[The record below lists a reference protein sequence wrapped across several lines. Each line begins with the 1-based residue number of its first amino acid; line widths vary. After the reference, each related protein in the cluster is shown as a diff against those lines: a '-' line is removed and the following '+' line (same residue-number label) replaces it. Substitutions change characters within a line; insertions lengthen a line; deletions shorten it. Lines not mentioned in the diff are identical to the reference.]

1 MFIGIWIELHY
12 PPYLLIINISP
23 FRSLSDELLSKT
35 LEKIEVSLVKILQIE
50 IVPFSNWK

>member
-35 LEKIEVSLVKILQIE
+35 LEKIEV
-50 IVPFSNWK
+50 PFSNWK

>member
-35 LEKIEVSLVKILQIE
+35 LEKNRGIISKDFTNRDSTI
-50 IVPFSNWK
+50 